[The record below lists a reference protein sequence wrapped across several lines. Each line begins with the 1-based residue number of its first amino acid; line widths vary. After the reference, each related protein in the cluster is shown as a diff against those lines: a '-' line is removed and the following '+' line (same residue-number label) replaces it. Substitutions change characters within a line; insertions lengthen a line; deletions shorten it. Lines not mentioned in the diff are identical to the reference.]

1 MQNNEF
7 DIDISGDYVRNM
19 KLNNGT
25 NLFKITGTGS
35 LQGSDAANAL
45 MAAFTST
52 EARDDTFTVIPF
64 QVTGAESQS
73 TTQIQIMNPLR
84 SLETA
89 LRSLF

>member
-35 LQGSDAANAL
+35 LQGSDAADAL

-64 QVTGAESQS
+64 QVTGTGGGTAGQPSFN
-73 TTQIQIMNPLR
+73 NPLQ
-84 SLETA
+84 SLVVA

>member
-1 MQNNEF
+1 
-7 DIDISGDYVRNM
+7 M

-35 LQGSDAANAL
+35 LQGSDAADAL

-64 QVTGAESQS
+64 QVTGAESQTPQTS
-73 TTQIQIMNPLR
+73 ITTTLR